1 MSSKAVNVLEKHS
14 DEQSDDMPTS
24 DRGIRRIGMTIVLV
38 TFGLFGTWAAFAPL
52 DSAVY
57 GTGVVTVQSYRKT
70 VQHLEGGIVK
80 ELLARDG
87 DTVHKGD
94 PLIVLDEA
102 QLSAEYESTRNQL
115 VSAKAK
121 EARLRAERDDL
132 DEIPALVI
140 KDTDSQ
146 RAQEAIEGEAQVFR
160 ARKLS
165 RQGEISVQR
174 ERIGQLKQQ
183 IIGLKDMIRTKGS
196 LQRSYS
202 SEISELKPLLA
213 QGFVEKQRLLEQER
227 RLDMLKSE
235 VADHES
241 TITKTQLQIS
251 ETELQIVQLNK
262 KFSSDV
268 VNELSDVQAKV
279 FDLQEKASALED
291 RLSRVVIRAPEDGMV
306 LDMKVHTV
314 GGVVSPA
321 TPLLDIVPESS
332 ELVVEAHIS
341 TVDIDRVELGKL
353 TDIRFSAFNSA
364 TTPVIEG
371 TVVRISAD
379 RLTNEQNGEA
389 YYLVRVKLTDDGIK
403 KLANRRL
410 QPGMPADVLINA
422 GDRTM
427 LEYLLKPARNV
438 LAKSMIE
445 E

>member
-1 MSSKAVNVLEKHS
+1 MSSKAINVL
-14 DEQSDDMPTS
+14 DEHEDEHANDMPTS
-24 DRGIRRIGMTIVLV
+24 DRGIRRIGLTIVLV
-38 TFGLFGTWAAFAPL
+38 TFGLFGTWAALAPL
-52 DSAVY
+52 DNAVY
-57 GTGVVTVQSYRKT
+57 GSGVVMVQSYRKT

-87 DTVHKGD
+87 DLVRKGD

-115 VSAKAK
+115 VSAQAK

-140 KDTDSQ
+140 KETDSQ
-146 RAQEAIEGEAQVFR
+146 RAQEAIDGEKQVFK

-165 RQGEISVQR
+165 KLGEISVQR

-202 SEISELKPLLA
+202 NEIAELKPLLA

-262 KFSSDV
+262 KFNSDV

-279 FDLQEKASALED
+279 FDLQEKASAIED
-291 RLSRVVIRAPEDGMV
+291 RLSRIVIRAPEDGMV

-314 GGVVSPA
+314 GGVVSPG

-332 ELVVEAHIS
+332 DLVVEARIS
-341 TVDIDRVELGKL
+341 TNDIDRVELGKL
-353 TDIRFSAFNSA
+353 TNIRFTAFNAS

-379 RLTNEQNGEA
+379 RLTDEKSGDP
-389 YYLVRVKLTDDGIK
+389 YYLVRVKLTDDGVK
-403 KLANRRL
+403 KLADRRL
-410 QPGMPADVLINA
+410 QPGMPAEVLINA
-422 GDRTM
+422 GSRTM
-427 LEYLLKPARNV
+427 LEYLLKPARNMF
-438 LAKSMIE
+438 AKSMIE